1 MPDYNITGPSGKKFK
16 ITGDSPPTEDELESI
31 FSSMTPGAP
40 VAQSAQARPVDS
52 GMGADNS
59 IARAQAT
66 KDAGVV
72 DFGTF
77 FLSTPAGKFIEGA
90 ADLPLGA
97 AQFISESLG
106 STKVTEFLRERKQ
119 RQDRGQAAV
128 DSVAPKGGVAGGAEK
143 FLDVIANPAGNILLG
158 GAATKGIALAP
169 TIPGKVAQGA
179 GLGALFGAATP
190 ATSDDIASE
199 KSQQIAVGSLVGGA
213 VPAALA
219 GIKSAFG
226 VGKNLLST
234 IMPGGSTRRVKE
246 LVSKSVDG
254 KTAPVVEQ
262 LRAGGTT
269 EQSLGRTGEPRLAAI
284 AQKVQGRESTAVA
297 RSIAEQNS
305 SRIATVREAGGGSA
319 DKPLSETI
327 DKAIGARKAATSQL
341 FEDAG
346 NDTAEIGIPRTLK
359 IVNSFLEKSPKET
372 KLTSILNGVKE
383 SFEVAGPTGRVADKT
398 SRGLISASKNIRN
411 LIDERGPT
419 GQRVNQGIVR
429 ELTIIKKS
437 LDAEIGKVNTGY
449 AKANSLFRDMS
460 KPVNKAQIAQKLEE
474 KLTSSLAGDA
484 DSVIQQRGAAFNT
497 ALDNERK
504 LIAEATGFKRG
515 SGLEQYFDKQTLTKL
530 GGISDRLSNDA
541 EFLRLATLGRQG
553 ASRLVGDMR
562 PPQPPGIL
570 DRAMFIIRSILTK
583 AGAATEDATLNKAAE
598 IFRDPKALAD
608 LMSKT
613 DARSVSALKKV
624 INAIPADKIARTAPA
639 ITATKEN

>member
-31 FSSMTPGAP
+31 FSSMTP

-158 GAATKGIALAP
+158 GAATKGIALAS
-169 TIPGKVAQGA
+169 TMLGKVAQGA

-213 VPAALA
+213 VPGAIAAA
-219 GIKSAFG
+219 KGVFN

-246 LVSKSVDG
+246 LY
-254 KTAPVVEQ
+254 PN
-262 LRAGGTT
+262 RW
-269 EQSLGRTGEPRLAAI
+269 
-284 AQKVQGRESTAVA
+284 
-297 RSIAEQNS
+297 
-305 SRIATVREAGGGSA
+305 TV
-319 DKPLSETI
+319 KLPL
-327 DKAIGARKAATSQL
+327 
-341 FEDAG
+341 
-346 NDTAEIGIPRTLK
+346 
-359 IVNSFLEKSPKET
+359 
-372 KLTSILNGVKE
+372 
-383 SFEVAGPTGRVADKT
+383 
-398 SRGLISASKNIRN
+398 
-411 LIDERGPT
+411 
-419 GQRVNQGIVR
+419 
-429 ELTIIKKS
+429 
-437 LDAEIGKVNTGY
+437 
-449 AKANSLFRDMS
+449 
-460 KPVNKAQIAQKLEE
+460 
-474 KLTSSLAGDA
+474 
-484 DSVIQQRGAAFNT
+484 
-497 ALDNERK
+497 
-504 LIAEATGFKRG
+504 
-515 SGLEQYFDKQTLTKL
+515 
-530 GGISDRLSNDA
+530 
-541 EFLRLATLGRQG
+541 
-553 ASRLVGDMR
+553 
-562 PPQPPGIL
+562 
-570 DRAMFIIRSILTK
+570 
-583 AGAATEDATLNKAAE
+583 
-598 IFRDPKALAD
+598 
-608 LMSKT
+608 
-613 DARSVSALKKV
+613 
-624 INAIPADKIARTAPA
+624 
-639 ITATKEN
+639 

>member
-31 FSSMTPGAP
+31 FSSMTP
-40 VAQSAQARPVDS
+40 VAQSAQSRPVDS

-77 FLSTPAGKFIEGA
+77 LLSTPAGKFIEGA